1 MKRSFTTILVGAAA
15 VVALAATGCSKEEKK
30 DPGAAGAG
38 GAAAGGGAAAALPPK
53 TGFAVFPAS
62 SKVVGGVNLNS
73 ARASALWTM
82 YKPQIEAA
90 MAQGEFAEFKTACGF
105 DPFMQ
110 LQSIVAGGDP
120 STEEVVIVA
129 RGIER
134 SQIKSCG
141 EKLAAKEGKKL
152 AVADEGNLSHYQ
164 VDNES
169 VWASWLDDTTVVFA
183 PEKDKDYITK
193 RTAGDTGLADG
204 AEVMSLLKNVDTNA
218 TLFVAASS
226 EAMGAN
232 PAAAM
237 MPGAKGFFA
246 SLNLGEGLD
255 IDAGVRFDTPDNAKN
270 FTAMVQQQMA
280 MAKGQQVPPE
290 MAGIVKA
297 VEKAVVK
304 QNGNDMVVQ
313 LKLTNDDLK
322 QLGSLMQQM
331 GSAFGQMGGMPSA
344 PAEPTA
350 PAEPAEP
357 TAPAEPTPQ

>member
-1 MKRSFTTILVGAAA
+1 MKRSFTTILVGTAA
-15 VVALAATGCSKEEKK
+15 VVALAAAGCSKEEKK
-30 DPGAAGAG
+30 DPGAAGGGAG
-38 GAAAGGGAAAALPPK
+38 GEAAAGGGAAALPPK
-53 TGFAVFPAS
+53 TGFAVFPAT

-73 ARASALWTM
+73 ARASALWNM

-90 MAQGEFAEFKTACGF
+90 MAQGEMAEFKTACGF

-110 LQSIVAGGDP
+110 LQSVVAGGDP
-120 STEEVVIVA
+120 STEEIVIVA
-129 RGIER
+129 RGVER

-141 EKLAAKEGKKL
+141 EKMAAKEGKKL
-152 AVADEGNLSHYQ
+152 TVADEGNLTHYQ

-169 VWASWLDDTTVVFA
+169 VWATWLDGSTVVFA
-183 PEKDKDYITK
+183 PEKDKDYVTK
-193 RTAGDTGLADG
+193 RAAGDAGLAEG

-218 TLFVAASS
+218 TLYLAASS
-226 EAMGAN
+226 DAMGAN

-270 FTAMVQQQMA
+270 FTAMVQQQMS

-290 MAGIVKA
+290 MAGLVKA
-297 VEKAVVK
+297 IEKAVVK

-322 QLGSLMQQM
+322 QLGSVMQQM

-344 PAEPTA
+344 PAEPPP
-350 PAEPAEP
+350 PAEPA
-357 TAPAEPTPQ
+357 PQ